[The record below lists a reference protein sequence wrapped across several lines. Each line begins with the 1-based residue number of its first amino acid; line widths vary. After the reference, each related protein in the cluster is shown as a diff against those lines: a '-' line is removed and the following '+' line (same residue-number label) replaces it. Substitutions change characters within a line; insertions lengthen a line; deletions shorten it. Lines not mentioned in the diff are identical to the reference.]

1 MEEPSDPRYDDA
13 NRHRDPYRPYPDR
26 YALTPEEL
34 EAAPSLPD
42 LIKLIESPDAMV
54 SPQVSY
60 YGVFISYRRSDQP
73 ALAGRIYDR
82 LEQKFGPRQVFMDVA
97 SIAVGRDFVEALDE
111 SLTHCKALIVV
122 IGKDW
127 LTATDVSGDRRIDN
141 PDDYVRLEIE
151 TALRRNILAIPLL
164 IDGTPMPHAVDLPG
178 DMKPLAR
185 RNGLDISNARFRTDC
200 LELISTLEH
209 VLAR

>member
-1 MEEPSDPRYDDA
+1 
-13 NRHRDPYRPYPDR
+13 
-26 YALTPEEL
+26 
-34 EAAPSLPD
+34 
-42 LIKLIESPDAMV
+42 
-54 SPQVSY
+54 
-60 YGVFISYRRSDQP
+60 
-73 ALAGRIYDR
+73 
-82 LEQKFGPRQVFMDVA
+82 MDVA

-127 LTATDVSGDRRIDN
+127 LTATDRRIDN

-164 IDGTPMPHAVDLPG
+164 IDGTPMPQAVDLPG